1 MAGDKSDLFSWTNKT
16 PSIGQKLY
24 GLSREAVQAMLQLA
38 HAQFAQGRSVEQVLE
53 VMMPA

>member
-1 MAGDKSDLFSWTNKT
+1 M